1 LVYCSHIISP
11 LVLAAYYFYAHVFSG
26 TVVVI
31 DQMGHN
37 VDRKPFTDISS
48 NIIRG
53 KGQYTNW
60 PYIVE
65 TYWVGN
71 TNTQTYIIGDQ
82 NELLG
87 PMLDAKERKRKRDR
101 ERYAAMSVEQKN
113 EKNRKRRE
121 ARQRNKGHNVIPNV
135 SGGDETCPILINK
148 STHKPTIGK

>member
-1 LVYCSHIISP
+1 IMAIVVHLDTIHRTMWECLESTDHTTIHFKPFHHNTHYFEPIQKALVARNDH
-11 LVLAAYYFYAHVFSG
+11 
-26 TVVVI
+26 
-31 DQMGHN
+31 QMGHN

-48 NIIRG
+48 NIIR
-53 KGQYTNW
+53 
-60 PYIVE
+60 
-65 TYWVGN
+65 
-71 TNTQTYIIGDQ
+71 GDQ

-135 SGGDETCPILINK
+135 SGVDDDDEGVIFGEDNDENEGYLFA
-148 STHKPTIGK
+148 